1 MDEEFETYE
10 SVIDAYNS
18 GVGVEPGDSLTD
30 YIKKNN
36 IKIKEIEM
44 SPLEDLRKIAKK
56 ANGGIMRNFYAQGDE
71 VEEFQEEDLDTI
83 ELMKDQGIPMGEQVR
98 AQDTG
103 IMQMADVDLDPLEDE
118 YQKYRFDMLEQGL
131 EPMDF
136 ESFRREAMSDMAAIR
151 PEVRIEEV
159 VKEFIRERGRKPNS
173 LEELKE
179 FYEMRMG
186 TAADPNME
194 VVKELVEDDKTRIT
208 LADGKLVGGQV
219 KLDVDGDGSIGAD
232 DLQALR
238 DNKQS
243 GGLAAILGV

>member
-1 MDEEFETYE
+1 MEYYE
-10 SVIDAYNS
+10 DVIDAYES

-44 SPLEDLRKIAKK
+44 SPLEDLRKVAKM

-83 ELMKDQGIPMGEQVR
+83 ELMKDQGVPMGEQVR

-103 IMQMADVDLDPLEDE
+103 IMQMADRDPLLEDE
-118 YQKYRFDMLEQGL
+118 YNKYRFDMLEQGL

-136 ESFRREAMSDMAAIR
+136 DSFRREAMSDQAAID
-151 PEVRIEEV
+151 PKIRIEEV
-159 VKEFIRERGRKPNS
+159 VMEFIKIKGRKPNS
-173 LEELKE
+173 LDELKE
-179 FYEMRMG
+179 FYEMSMG
-186 TAADPNME
+186 TARNPGMD

-232 DLQALR
+232 DLKALR

-243 GGLAAILGV
+243 GGLAAILGL

>member
-1 MDEEFETYE
+1 MEEETYAD
-10 SVIDAYNS
+10 VIDAYNS
-18 GVGVEPGDSLTD
+18 SSEKLQGISLTD
-30 YIKKNN
+30 YIKRNN

-131 EPMDF
+131 DPMSF
-136 ESFRREAMSDMAAIR
+136 EEFRREAMSDMAAIR

-179 FYEMRMG
+179 FYEWKHR
-186 TAADPNME
+186 
-194 VVKELVEDDKTRIT
+194 
-208 LADGKLVGGQV
+208 
-219 KLDVDGDGSIGAD
+219 S
-232 DLQALR
+232 
-238 DNKQS
+238 
-243 GGLAAILGV
+243 

>member
-1 MDEEFETYE
+1 MEYYE
-10 SVIDAYNS
+10 DVIDAYES
-18 GVGVEPGDSLTD
+18 GVGVEPGESLTD
-30 YIKKNN
+30 YIKRNN
-36 IKIKEIEM
+36 IKIIEM
-44 SPLEDLRKIAKK
+44 DTFRLKDSGRSKE

-83 ELMKDQGIPMGEQVR
+83 ELMKDQGVPMGEQVR

-103 IMQMADVDLDPLEDE
+103 IMQMADAELDPLEDE

-136 ESFRREAMSDMAAIR
+136 NSFRREAMSDMAAIR

-159 VKEFIRERGRKPNS
+159 VKEFIREKGRKPNS
-173 LEELKE
+173 LDELKE
-179 FYEMRMG
+179 FYEMKMG
-186 TAADPNME
+186 TARNPGMD

-208 LADGKLVGGQV
+208 LAGGNLVGDQV

-232 DLQALR
+232 DLKALR

>member
-1 MDEEFETYE
+1 MEEETYE
-10 SVIDAYNS
+10 DVIDSYNS
-18 GVGVEPGDSLTD
+18 SSEKLQGISLTD
-30 YIKKNN
+30 YIKRNN

-56 ANGGIMRNFYAQGDE
+56 ANGGIMRKFYREGDE
-71 VEEFQEEDLDTI
+71 VEEFEEDDLDTI

-131 EPMDF
+131 EPMSF
-136 ESFRREAMSDMAAIR
+136 EEFRREALSDMAAIR

-186 TAADPNME
+186 TAADPNMK

-208 LADGKLVGGQV
+208 LANGKLVGDQV

-232 DLQALR
+232 DLKALR

>member
-1 MDEEFETYE
+1 MEEETYAD
-10 SVIDAYNS
+10 VIDAYNS
-18 GVGVEPGDSLTD
+18 SSEKLQGISLTD
-30 YIKKNN
+30 YIKRNN

-83 ELMKDQGIPMGEQVR
+83 ELMKDQGIPMGEQVK

-136 ESFRREAMSDMAAIR
+136 DSFRREAMSDMAAIR

-186 TAADPNME
+186 TAADPNMKI
-194 VVKELVEDDKTRIT
+194 VKELVEDDKTRIT

-219 KLDVDGDGSIGAD
+219 KLDVDGDGTIEAD

>member
-1 MDEEFETYE
+1 MEEETYE
-10 SVIDAYNS
+10 DVIDSYNS
-18 GVGVEPGDSLTD
+18 SSEKLQGISLTD
-30 YIKKNN
+30 YIKRNN

-56 ANGGIMRNFYAQGDE
+56 ANGGIMRKFYREGDE
-71 VEEFQEEDLDTI
+71 VEEFEEDDLDTI

-131 EPMDF
+131 EPMSF
-136 ESFRREAMSDMAAIR
+136 EEFRREALSDMAAIR

-186 TAADPNME
+186 TAADPNMK

-208 LADGKLVGGQV
+208 LANGKLVGDQV

-232 DLQALR
+232 DLAELR
-238 DNKQS
+238 KKAQL

>member
-1 MDEEFETYE
+1 MEYETYGD
-10 SVIDAYNS
+10 VIDAYES
-18 GVGVEPGDSLTD
+18 GVGVEGGESLTD
-30 YIKKNN
+30 YIKRNN

-44 SPLEDLRKIAKK
+44 SPLEDLRKVAKK
-56 ANGGIMRNFYAQGDE
+56 ADGGIMRNFYAQGDE

-83 ELMKDQGIPMGEQVR
+83 ELMKDQGVPMGEQVR

-103 IMQMADVDLDPLEDE
+103 IMQMADAELDPLEDE

-136 ESFRREAMSDMAAIR
+136 NSFRREAMSDMAAIR

-159 VKEFIRERGRKPNS
+159 VKEFIKIKGRKPNS
-173 LEELKE
+173 LDELKE
-179 FYEMRMG
+179 FFEMRMG
-186 TAADPNME
+186 TARDPGME

-208 LADGKLVGGQV
+208 LAGGNLVGGQV

-232 DLQALR
+232 DLKALR

-243 GGLAAILGV
+243 GGLAAILGL

>member
-1 MDEEFETYE
+1 MEYETYAD
-10 SVIDAYNS
+10 VIDSYNIS
-18 GVGVEPGDSLTD
+18 NEKLQGISLTD
-30 YIKKNN
+30 YIKRNN

-83 ELMKDQGIPMGEQVR
+83 ELMKDQGIPYGEQVK
-98 AQDTG
+98 AQDSG

-131 EPMDF
+131 DPMSF
-136 ESFRREAMSDMAAIR
+136 EEFRREAMSDMAAIR

-186 TAADPNME
+186 TAANPNMKI
-194 VVKELVEDDKTRIT
+194 VKELVEDDKTRIT
-208 LADGKLVGGQV
+208 LADGKLVGDQV

-232 DLQALR
+232 DLKALR

>member
-1 MDEEFETYE
+1 MEYYE
-10 SVIDAYNS
+10 DVIDAYES
-18 GVGVEPGDSLTD
+18 GVGVEPGESLTD
-30 YIKKNN
+30 YIKRNN
-36 IKIKEIEM
+36 IKIIEM
-44 SPLEDLRKIAKK
+44 DTFRLKDSGRSKE

-83 ELMKDQGIPMGEQVR
+83 ELMKDQGVPMGEQVK

-136 ESFRREAMSDMAAIR
+136 DSFRREAMSDMAAIR

-159 VKEFIRERGRKPNS
+159 VKEFIREKGRKPNS
-173 LEELKE
+173 LDELKE
-179 FYEMRMG
+179 FYELRMG
-186 TAADPNME
+186 TASRDPGME

-208 LADGKLVGGQV
+208 LAGGSFPD
-219 KLDVDGDGSIGAD
+219 LSGDGQITQKDILIGKGVIK
-232 DLQALR
+232 R
-238 DNKQS
+238 DEKQS
-243 GGLAAILGV
+243 GGLAAILGL